1 MYSGVLAALLRP
13 RRVAVAAARLWLDL
27 PRTLPADAGLH
38 NLPARACPYL
48 NMPISE
54 HPLI

>member
-1 MYSGVLAALLRP
+1 VLAALLRP

-38 NLPARACPYL
+38 NLPSRPYNHL
-48 NMPISE
+48 HIPLSE
-54 HPLI
+54 HALI